1 MLGERRKNLNLVA
14 TPNKQINPLVSNA
27 FDIELQTGSLT
38 FLESKILIDF
48 KLMLPSQGEEED
60 DCCLLLFFH
69 KQNNTWEYE
78 DKRKSEPVQRNTTPN
93 DAEEESSLQEDVM
106 EARPGPLDS
115 TNCPIAENSLKD
127 TEPGGPQ
134 NGKNVEKSKKD
145 VEDES
150 QKFLDKSPF
159 IEKSLYEET
168 IMTAVKKDI
177 TKLLKMCRL
186 KSSGNLISQRCR
198 LIEHIECCLKTGKSP
213 PDEILLFL
221 VKSLNVN
228 GVNMELARLGLDK
241 KDTVK
246 SKKEILIQH
255 LKDNNIYTCAETEAS
270 SPQITDEKTKT
281 RSIGVTA
288 KFKENDDVGDAG
300 SNTEKKTDNF
310 GVKFDRSP
318 EGT

>member
-134 NGKNVEKSKKD
+134 NGKNVEK
-145 VEDES
+145 
-150 QKFLDKSPF
+150 
-159 IEKSLYEET
+159 
-168 IMTAVKKDI
+168 VKKM
-177 TKLLKMCRL
+177 LRMSLKIP
-186 KSSGNLISQRCR
+186 G
-198 LIEHIECCLKTGKSP
+198 
-213 PDEILLFL
+213 
-221 VKSLNVN
+221 
-228 GVNMELARLGLDK
+228 
-241 KDTVK
+241 
-246 SKKEILIQH
+246 
-255 LKDNNIYTCAETEAS
+255 
-270 SPQITDEKTKT
+270 
-281 RSIGVTA
+281 
-288 KFKENDDVGDAG
+288 
-300 SNTEKKTDNF
+300 
-310 GVKFDRSP
+310 
-318 EGT
+318 